1 MARSVNHRLRCEHLE
16 ERATPA
22 DVGCTAAAAEGAA
35 ADDGE
40 VTAAEAFTG
49 EDIALNS
56 GILCGH
62 RADVDANGTVIAV
75 APPEIL
81 SPPEPVAADAD
92 AIGIPNAPAEF
103 NFPDAVVPPLRF
115 KPMNVT
121 EAAPTYVHQET
132 HPAGR
137 RITEGGLTWG
147 VDSLLAVDPVDVVKL
162 ILGSMGEACQAA

>member
-35 ADDGE
+35 ASEGDVIPAE
-40 VTAAEAFTG
+40 EAFAG
-49 EDIALNS
+49 ADLES
-56 GILCGH
+56 GVLCGH
-62 RADVDANGTVIAV
+62 RVEMDGEGNVVTPSEMVQPA
-75 APPEIL
+75 
-81 SPPEPVAADAD
+81 EPVLADAE
-92 AIGIPNAPAEF
+92 AVVIPSLPAEF
-103 NFPDAVVPPLRF
+103 NFPDIPPLRF
-115 KPMNVT
+115 NVMSVT
-121 EAAPTYVHQET
+121 EAAPTYVHEET

-147 VDSLLAVDPVDVVKL
+147 VDALLAVDPVDVVKL